1 VVVLQQ
7 LRDFVFLFTRTISAY
22 GYDVT
27 LMQDF
32 FKNMRDKYIDLA
44 TQSYREEFHTVHYHF
59 LGALDVFYML
69 TLTNGLQVME
79 RETFQPLYIADQEE
93 YQLMILDN
101 SLDQIFPHQL
111 RYMSQSPGAPLLA
124 HRC

>member
-1 VVVLQQ
+1 VKGWWETAAHRIRAALQEQVTTYCRDVVVLQQ

-44 TQSYREEFHTVHYHF
+44 TQSYREEFLTVCPSFPPPPPHTS
-59 LGALDVFYML
+59 L
-69 TLTNGLQVME
+69 TL
-79 RETFQPLYIADQEE
+79 
-93 YQLMILDN
+93 
-101 SLDQIFPHQL
+101 
-111 RYMSQSPGAPLLA
+111 
-124 HRC
+124 C

>member
-1 VVVLQQ
+1 MKGWWETAAHRIRAALQEQVTTYCRDVVVLQQ

-44 TQSYREEFHTVHYHF
+44 TQSYREEFLTVCASFPPPPRHLGGFVLTTRHTH
-59 LGALDVFYML
+59 
-69 TLTNGLQVME
+69 
-79 RETFQPLYIADQEE
+79 
-93 YQLMILDN
+93 
-101 SLDQIFPHQL
+101 
-111 RYMSQSPGAPLLA
+111 A
-124 HRC
+124 HTTRHDTRRR